1 MVKLLSIIAIGMF
14 GAIQLSLLNLFSYKN
29 DHDSYYNDGK

>member
-1 MVKLLSIIAIGMF
+1 MAKLLSIIAIGVF

-29 DHDSYYNDGK
+29 DHDSYYDDGK